1 MKIIKNALIWHKT
14 LTQLMGKMGNRKQN
28 YLIGSSIAAVAIAL
42 SLVAIMPAVQETP
55 TQTTQLNAL
64 GHVTITVA
72 DPDGNIVAYRQA
84 DNFVIDNA
92 LNRIQA
98 LLFSNTGSAADFQW
112 LSLCSKNT
120 ATLTARNAN
129 DACESPMALTRG
141 DGDSGD
147 GASSITTPLFGV
159 GQTQNILAVTI
170 TITQTDA
177 DATFDELALF
187 DSQADGNMFS
197 VATFPVITTPLGTQ
211 VGLTYTITIGG

>member
-1 MKIIKNALIWHKT
+1 
-14 LTQLMGKMGNRKQN
+14 MGIMGNKQQ

-42 SLVAIMPAVQETP
+42 SLVAIIPAVQETP
-55 TQTTQLNAL
+55 TQITQLNAL
-64 GHVTITVA
+64 GHITITVV

-92 LNRIQA
+92 LNRIQG
-98 LLFSNTGSAADFQW
+98 LLFDSVGTNADFKW

-120 ATLTARNAN
+120 ATPTARDAA

-141 DGDSGD
+141 NGDSGD
-147 GASSITTPLFGV
+147 AASSIPAPTFDV
-159 GQTQNILAVTI
+159 GTTQNILAVTI

-187 DSQADGNMFS
+187 DDSVGGNMLS
-197 VATFPVITTPLGTQ
+197 VATFSPVITTPLGTL

>member
-1 MKIIKNALIWHKT
+1 
-14 LTQLMGKMGNRKQN
+14 MGIMGYKQQ

-42 SLVAIMPAVQETP
+42 SLVAIIPAVQETP
-55 TQTTQLNAL
+55 TQSTQLNAL
-64 GHVTITVA
+64 GHVTITVV

-92 LNRIQA
+92 LNRIQG
-98 LLFSNTGSAADFQW
+98 LLFSDAGASADFKW
-112 LSLCSKNT
+112 MSLCSKNT
-120 ATLTARNAN
+120 GTATAR
-129 DACESPMALTRG
+129 DAADVCESPMALTRG

-147 GASSITTPLFGV
+147 GASSTQTPAAGAGITQDV
-159 GQTQNILAVTI
+159 LAVTI

-187 DSQADGNMFS
+187 DDSVGGNMLS
-197 VATFPVITTPLGTQ
+197 VATFGPVITTPLGTQ